1 MVDDRRRSDD
11 LFEPESLSLGHCL
24 RLGHAGYVI
33 LQSSATLC
41 IFAVRE
47 CGSDRSSE
55 LSMTSKRHSGL
66 KKIAVREWKCNHY
79 REPSSWN

>member
-1 MVDDRRRSDD
+1 MLLRIGRYGAIFSTEKREGVLLVVDDRRRSDD

-47 CGSDRSSE
+47 CGS
-55 LSMTSKRHSGL
+55 
-66 KKIAVREWKCNHY
+66 
-79 REPSSWN
+79 